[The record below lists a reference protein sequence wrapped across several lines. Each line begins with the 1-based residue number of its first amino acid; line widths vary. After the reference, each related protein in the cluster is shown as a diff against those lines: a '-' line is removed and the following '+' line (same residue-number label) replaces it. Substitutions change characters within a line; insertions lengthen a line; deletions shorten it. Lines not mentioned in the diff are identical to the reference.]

1 MKYHP
6 RVARKRGSRKYPDA
20 PPTSQL
26 TKIAMRFTKS
36 EILAEFDRQDRS
48 YRLAI
53 ISTHWLQGGAQYKP
67 SAAEEARGL
76 RMEAAGRWIS
86 FSDLSDILETDTPRL
101 AVTSDFILNQ
111 LHALIRAPFE
121 LLSDYCEDADRKE
134 PARQLLKS
142 LKKSDWYPFARII
155 RNAISHNFHFD
166 FSERD
171 KRQMPITWG
180 GITLTEDLHGKV
192 LTYQFFWHKPGYALF
207 LEMRAFAEGL
217 PELAA

>member
-1 MKYHP
+1 
-6 RVARKRGSRKYPDA
+6 VQ
-20 PPTSQL
+20 TN
-26 TKIAMRFTKS
+26 MRFTKT

-76 RMEAAGRWIS
+76 RMQFADRWVP

-121 LLSDYCEDADRKE
+121 LLSDYCEDADKRE
-134 PARQLLKS
+134 PRCQLLKS
-142 LKKSDWYPFARII
+142 LKETTWYPFARII

-166 FSERD
+166 FSSGD
-171 KRQMPITWG
+171 KRLMPITWNE
-180 GITLTEDLHGKV
+180 ITLTEDLNGQA
-192 LTYQFFWHKPGYALF
+192 LTYKIFWHKPGYELF
-207 LEMRAFAEGL
+207 LEMRAFAEEL
-217 PELAA
+217 PEISARSG